1 MMFEIVYS
9 KQAIRVL
16 RRLPRNLSQ
25 RIREKLRD
33 VALDPFAQH
42 NNVTR
47 LLNRPG
53 YRLRVGDWRIIY
65 DIQEERMEIMV
76 MRVAPRGEA
85 YS

>member
-1 MMFEIVYS
+1 M
-9 KQAIRVL
+9 
-16 RRLPRNLSQ
+16 RRLLRILSQ
-25 RIREKLRD
+25 RIREKLRE
-33 VALDPFAQH
+33 VVLDPFAQH

-47 LLNRPG
+47 LVNRPG

-65 DIQEERMEIMV
+65 DIQDERMEIMV